1 MRLSDSPAF
10 GALIER
16 EVTIDGLRVRYTES
30 GEGPPLLLLHGAIFA
45 GNAFWW
51 ETQSELAPR
60 VRTLAP
66 DFPGWGASER
76 PSGPYSM
83 EFYHRFI
90 DGFLDALGLDQAAIA
105 GHSMGGLLASSY
117 ALLHPGRVSA
127 LATVAV
133 PPVWVEVEVPEL
145 FHPFLVP
152 GLGEAMLML
161 TPLLGIHHPMG
172 IRRYYASLFHDPAR
186 IPEGRL
192 QDVLAEGCRLTADP
206 AHRHAFIS
214 TFRAN
219 MSLFSRP
226 TSQAFAAQIADLR
239 LPITLIAGRD
249 DPLFPV
255 ARVEEAASLLPSAQL
270 EILERCGHFPM
281 WEHPGR
287 VSHLLA
293 ELAGKPLLIA

>member
-10 GALIER
+10 GALTER
-16 EVTIDGLRVRYTES
+16 EVTVDGLRIRYTES

-51 ETQSELAPR
+51 ETQSALAPR
-60 VRTLAP
+60 VRSLAP
-66 DFPGWGASER
+66 DFPGWGASDR
-76 PSGPYSM
+76 PHGPYSM

-90 DGFLDALGLDQAAIA
+90 DGFLDALGLAQVAIA

-117 ALLHPGRVSA
+117 ALLHPDRVCA

-133 PPVWVEVEVPEL
+133 PPVWVEVELPEL

-152 GLGEAMLML
+152 MLGEAMLML

-192 QDVLAEGCRLTADP
+192 QDVLEEGCRLTADP

-219 MSLFSRP
+219 MPLFSRP
-226 TSQAFAAQIADLR
+226 TSREFASQLTDLR

-255 ARVEEAASLLPSAQL
+255 ARVEEAAGLLPGARL

-281 WEHPGR
+281 WEHPAQ

-293 ELAGKPLLIA
+293 ELAGQPLLVT